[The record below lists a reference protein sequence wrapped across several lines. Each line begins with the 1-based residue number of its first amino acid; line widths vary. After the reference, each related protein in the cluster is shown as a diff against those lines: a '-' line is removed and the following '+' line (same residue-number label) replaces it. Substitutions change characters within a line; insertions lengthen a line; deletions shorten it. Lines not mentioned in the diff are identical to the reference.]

1 MRVPFID
8 LTALHSELS
17 SELGEVWKAI
27 TASSSFIGGEYVE
40 KFEEQWATYCGVN
53 HCVGVDSGTTAI
65 ELALKALG
73 IGPGDE
79 VIVPAFTF
87 IGTAEAVAA
96 AGARVVFADVN
107 ATTLLMGADEIR
119 QVMSERTA
127 AVVVVHLYGQPAD
140 MDAISS
146 FAQAAGLAVV
156 EDAAQAHGAKWKG
169 RPIGGGSDACCFSF
183 YPTKN
188 LGAFGDA
195 GAVATNDGALAERI
209 RLLSNHGRPRQSN
222 DLHELIG
229 GTHRLDALQAA
240 VLSVK
245 LKRLD
250 SWNAA
255 RARAAHRYRELL
267 LGLPLHLVETA
278 DGASSSHHC
287 FVIESSHRDAIQ
299 QELAMAG
306 IASKIY
312 YPVPCHRQTAFHAQ
326 HVPCLPVS
334 ENAARRVLSLPLF
347 PHIGEEQI
355 KLVVENVHRALA
367 LSCEQLSAV

>member
-8 LTALHSELS
+8 LTALHTELS
-17 SELGEVWKAI
+17 SELDGVWKAI
-27 TASSSFIGGEYVE
+27 TASSSFIGGERVE
-40 KFEEQWATYCGVN
+40 KFEAGWAAYCGVN
-53 HCVGVDSGTTAI
+53 YCVGVDSGTTAI
-65 ELALKALG
+65 ALALKGLG

-87 IGTAEAVAA
+87 IGTAEAAA
-96 AGARVVFADVN
+96 AVGAEVVFADVN
-107 ATTLLMGADEIR
+107 ATTLLMGAEEIR
-119 QVMSERTA
+119 QVMSARTA

-146 FAQAAGLAVV
+146 LAQAAGIAVV

-169 RPIGGGSDACCFSF
+169 TPVGGGSDACCFSF

-195 GAVATNDGALAERI
+195 GAVVTNDFALAERI
-209 RLLSNHGRPRQSN
+209 RLLSNHGRPRQNS
-222 DLHELIG
+222 DLHEVIG

-255 RARAAHRYRELL
+255 RARAVRHYMELL
-267 LGLPLHLVETA
+267 SGLPLRLVGTA

-287 FVIESSHRDAIQ
+287 FVIESSHRDTIQ
-299 QELAMAG
+299 QKLACAG
-306 IASKIY
+306 IASKVY
-312 YPVPCHRQTAFHAQ
+312 YPVPCHRQTAFLKKDT
-326 HVPCLPVS
+326 PCLPVS
-334 ENAARRVLSLPLF
+334 ENAAKTVLSLPLF
-347 PHIGEEQI
+347 PHISEEQI
-355 KLVVENVHRALA
+355 GLVAGEIHRALTIP
-367 LSCEQLSAV
+367 CEQISSI

>member
-1 MRVPFID
+1 MPVPFID

-17 SELGEVWKAI
+17 GELDEVWKAV
-27 TASSSFIGGEYVE
+27 TDSSSFIGGEYVD
-40 KFEEQWATYCGVN
+40 KFEAQWAAYCGVS

-73 IGPGDE
+73 VGPGDE

-87 IGTAEAVAA
+87 IGTAEAAAA

-107 ATTLLMGADEIR
+107 PTTLLMGADEIR
-119 QVMSERTA
+119 QVMSSRTA
-127 AVVVVHLYGQPAD
+127 AAVVVHLYGQPAD

-146 FAQAAGLAVV
+146 LAQAAGIAVV

-169 RPIGGGSDACCFSF
+169 RPVGGGSDACCFSF

-195 GAVATNDGALAERI
+195 GAVVTDDPALAERV
-209 RLLSNHGRPRQSN
+209 RLLSNHGRPRQNN
-222 DLHELIG
+222 DLHELVG

-250 SWNAA
+250 AWNAA
-255 RARAAHRYRELL
+255 RARAALRYAELL
-267 LGLPLHLVETA
+267 SGLPLHLVGTA
-278 DGASSSHHC
+278 EGASSSHHC

-299 QELAMAG
+299 QTLANAN

-312 YPVPCHRQTAFHAQ
+312 YPVPCHRQIAFHAE
-326 HVPCLPVS
+326 HTPCLPAS
-334 ENAARRVLSLPLF
+334 ESAATRVLSLPLF
-347 PHIGEEQI
+347 PQIREEQI
-355 KLVVENVHRALA
+355 KLVVENVQCALA
-367 LSCEQLSAV
+367 VACEEVSAV